1 MGTSGV
7 MTRSRKALSALLL
20 AGVLFTGACSD
31 DDGDGN
37 PELDV
42 PEDVEVE
49 DDDDGNL
56 NEEGEG

>member
-1 MGTSGV
+1 
-7 MTRSRKALSALLL
+7 MTRSRKALASLLL

-31 DDGDGN
+31 DDDDGN

-42 PEDVEVE
+42 PEDVEIE

>member
-1 MGTSGV
+1 
-7 MTRSRKALSALLL
+7 MTRSRKALASLLL
-20 AGVLFTGACSD
+20 VGVLFTGACSD
-31 DDGDGN
+31 DDDDGN

-42 PEDVEVE
+42 PEDIEVE